1 MVNTTTI
8 NQMLNQK
15 EEVNGETKTVKE
27 ILGVKG
33 VFPRWIGIGNLTRNV
48 TVEKDINGDTTKN
61 ETRFLSSILN
71 IGDSALERELG
82 VADGFPDDILD
93 ENEIMIPQDYADYL
107 GFNET
112 PKETLLRTESHQE
125 VSLTLDFYNF
135 VSSFENSDNV
145 QNMLFK
151 GLSKYAEELFNTKV
165 SHIVKWFV
173 EAMME

>member
-1 MVNTTTI
+1 M
-8 NQMLNQK
+8 
-15 EEVNGETKTVKE
+15 
-27 ILGVKG
+27 
-33 VFPRWIGIGNLTRNV
+33 FPRWIGIGNLTRNV
-48 TVEKDINGDTTKN
+48 TIEKDVLGNATIN

-112 PKETLLRTESHQE
+112 PTETLLRTDKHQE

-135 VSSFENSDNV
+135 VSTLENSDNV
-145 QNMLFK
+145 QSMLFK
-151 GLSKYAEELFNTKV
+151 GLSKYTEQLFNTKV
-165 SHIVKWFV
+165 SQLIKWFI
-173 EAMME
+173 EAMMEPE